1 MVIEHV
7 EENNEPTVNSN
18 FDSFYEE
25 DVESSDD
32 DSMKQIFL
40 TIGIISALGS
50 MDKAAK
56 CEYAPYVP

>member
-1 MVIEHV
+1 M
-7 EENNEPTVNSN
+7 NSN

-25 DVESSDD
+25 DVEPSDD

-50 MDKAAK
+50 
-56 CEYAPYVP
+56 VILIILLIRR